1 MNIDERLEALTH
13 SVELLAGV
21 HKDNEAQM
29 QAWIQG
35 AEKRFQAHEKQ
46 MKRMNRNILSVL
58 TAILDHEHRLR
69 DIEGE
74 DDDDTD
80 SALV

>member
-13 SVELLAGV
+13 SVELLAGM
-21 HKDNEAQM
+21 HKDNEARM
-29 QAWIQG
+29 QAWIQMS
-35 AEKRFQAHEKQ
+35 EKRSLAYEKQ

-58 TAILDHEHRLR
+58 SVIVDHETRLR
-69 DIEGE
+69 TIEGE